1 MKHPRKT
8 VLAAAIGTALISLA
22 GGASAAGPSNEE
34 LLKQLSALKATVESL
49 QKQVKEQSVTLEKT
63 REVIPEGLAQG
74 ATLATTQ
81 DVEGVRS
88 QLEDTRYNI
97 QRDRD
102 FKTALSS
109 RGLTIGGTLTGSFTS
124 ASQASPSASNSPA
137 GKGAETSFGIGA
149 TLNFSGNLY
158 KDFAEGRNLDYRL
171 ALAYSTPKLANSTS
185 SNSPSQGDT
194 VTRLTDVYLQYKV
207 LADTGALEEPKLTAT
222 FGQQKLPFG
231 LEGQVSDE
239 LKPTVSTAQFLGDA
253 ALKNIGHRQIG
264 LVLRGDIWPTADY
277 GFGYRAPLFEYAL
290 GVVNGN
296 GENTTDENNRK
307 DYVGRVTFTVPSDYN
322 SWLRQL
328 TFGLSYYDGW
338 ANLTNTT
345 PAVVNDNGHTTR
357 KGFDITYNHNP
368 IGITY
373 ELADGSDQTLL
384 TTTQLVTNHRTKT
397 VKKRGQVLTVF
408 YNFGDIA
415 QWSKNLNNVGKF
427 DDFWPT
433 TSQLYY
439 RYDTWD
445 PNRSTGSDVTLKQTV
460 GYNLF
465 FAQTTKFQIGLTRT
479 QYDRG
484 LNKPNATD
492 ITAQFQYGF

>member
-1 MKHPRKT
+1 VKYPRKT
-8 VLAAAIGTALISLA
+8 VLAAAIGAALLSLA
-22 GGASAAGPSNEE
+22 GGASAAAPSNEE
-34 LLKQLSALKATVESL
+34 LLKQLSALKATVEAL
-49 QKQVKEQSVTLEKT
+49 QKQVKEQAVTLEKT
-63 REVIPEGLAQG
+63 REVIPEGLPQG

-88 QLEDTRYNI
+88 QLEDTRYNV

-109 RGLTIGGTLTGSFTS
+109 RGLTIGGTLTGNYTS
-124 ASQASPSASNSPA
+124 STQAAPATSNNPS

-149 TLNFSGNLY
+149 TLSFAGNLY
-158 KDFAEGRNLDYRL
+158 KDYAEGRNLDYRL
-171 ALAYSTPKLANSTS
+171 ALTYATPKFANSTS
-185 SNSPSQGDT
+185 TNSPSQGDT

-207 LADTGALEEPKLTAT
+207 LPDTGALEEPKLTVT

-239 LKPTVSTAQFLGDA
+239 LKPTVSTAQFLGDS

-264 LVLRGDIWPTADY
+264 LVLRGDVWPTADY

-307 DYVGRVTFTVPSDYN
+307 DFVGRATFTVPSDYN

-338 ANLTNTT
+338 ANLTNST
-345 PAVVNDNGHTTR
+345 PAVVLDHGHTIR
-357 KGFDITYNHNP
+357 KGFDVTYNHNP
-368 IGITY
+368 IGFTY
-373 ELADGSDQTLL
+373 ELADGSDDQLL
-384 TTTQLVTNHRTKT
+384 STTQPVTNHGTKY
-397 VKKRGQVLTVF
+397 VHKRGQVATLF

-433 TSQLYY
+433 TSQIYY

-445 PNRSTGSDVTLKQTV
+445 PNRAARSDVTLKQTI

-465 FAQTTKFQIGLTRT
+465 FAQTTKLQLGATRT
-479 QYDRG
+479 QYDKG
-484 LNKPNATD
+484 LAKPNAWD
-492 ITAQFQYGF
+492 LTAQFQYGF